1 MKNYYKL
8 LEISNNSTLDEIKN
22 AYKYQINK
30 LKKIE
35 IYTEFHKK
43 FLKELKIAKF
53 ILIDNTDLKEK
64 YDIKLS
70 ESILETQKNLL
81 NNKFKNHLIGE
92 RAFDLNT
99 FKHEDRPLSN
109 ITEIPQKNNF
119 KNMDNEI

>member
-92 RAFDLNT
+92 RVFDLNT

>member
-1 MKNYYKL
+1 MKNKYKL

-22 AYKYQINK
+22 AYKHQINK
-30 LKKIE
+30 LKKTE
-35 IYTEFHKK
+35 TYTEFHKK

-53 ILIDNTDLKEK
+53 ILIDNIDLKNK
-64 YDIKLS
+64 YDLKLS
-70 ESILETQKNLL
+70 ENILETQKNLL

-92 RAFDLNT
+92 RIFDLNT

-109 ITEIPQKNNF
+109 ITEIPQKNNL

>member
-92 RAFDLNT
+92 RVFDLNT

-109 ITEIPQKNNF
+109 ITEIPEKNNF